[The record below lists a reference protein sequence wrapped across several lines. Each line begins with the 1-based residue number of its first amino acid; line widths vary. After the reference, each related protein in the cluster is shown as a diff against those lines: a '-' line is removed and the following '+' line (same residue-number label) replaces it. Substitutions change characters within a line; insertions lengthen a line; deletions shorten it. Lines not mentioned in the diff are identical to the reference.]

1 MPAQKTDFLHVSNHS
16 RMTPMLSVRIAL
28 RFLVPISILLLFSG
42 CKSEKQRETELKVS
56 RLERVWSA
64 GAIDSLKG
72 MHRRALLSALGDPEK
87 ENWYGPEYGTLVY
100 DSLQL
105 KLDSTSRAKRQSI
118 MITIRDNHVAE
129 VDTLY

>member
-1 MPAQKTDFLHVSNHS
+1 
-16 RMTPMLSVRIAL
+16 MLSDRIAL
-28 RFLVPISILLLFSG
+28 RFIGPILILLVFSG
-42 CKSEKQRETELKVS
+42 CKFEQQRQAELKAS

-64 GAIDSLKG
+64 SAIDSLKG
-72 MHRRALLSALGDPEK
+72 MHRRALLSELGDPER

-105 KLDSTSRAKRQSI
+105 NLDANSRAKRQSI

>member
-1 MPAQKTDFLHVSNHS
+1 M
-16 RMTPMLSVRIAL
+16 
-28 RFLVPISILLLFSG
+28 
-42 CKSEKQRETELKVS
+42 S

-72 MHRRALLSALGDPEK
+72 MHRRTLMGELGTPEK

-105 KLDSTSRAKRQSI
+105 KLDPSSRAKRQSI
-118 MITIRDNHVAE
+118 MITIRDNHVVD

>member
-1 MPAQKTDFLHVSNHS
+1 VLP
-16 RMTPMLSVRIAL
+16 VRIAL
-28 RFLVPISILLLFSG
+28 GFIVPILVLLGFLG
-42 CKSEKQRETELKVS
+42 CKSETQREAELKVN

-72 MHRRALLSALGDPEK
+72 MHRRALLGALGDPEK

-105 KLDSTSRAKRQSI
+105 KLDPGSRAKRQSI
-118 MITIRDNHVAE
+118 MITIRDNHVAD